1 MWMNAVSAIHSIKKR
16 KVHLNAAVTTLIVIA
31 ATAAAWVIPFAI
43 IGGIFSIF
51 NWSGVAAFLL
61 AVMIAICVK
70 AAFIDSYMMVKM
82 MVSYMSVAPQTE
94 ITFDLYG
101 KLCKLSSK
109 FKEMFNKAK
118 NEMPEAAM

>member
-1 MWMNAVSAIHSIKKR
+1 M
-16 KVHLNAAVTTLIVIA
+16 
-31 ATAAAWVIPFAI
+31 IPFAI

-70 AAFIDSYMMVKM
+70 AAFIDRYMMVKM